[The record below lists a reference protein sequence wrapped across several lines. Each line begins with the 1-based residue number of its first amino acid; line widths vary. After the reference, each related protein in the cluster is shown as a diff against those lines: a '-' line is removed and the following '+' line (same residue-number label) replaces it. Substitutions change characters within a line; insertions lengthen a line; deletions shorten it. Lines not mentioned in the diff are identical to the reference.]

1 MIIYKDMLENEVR
14 LGDILAVPDRSD
26 IYLVILHHYST
37 GYGNNLIGYKYNKE
51 DDIENPNNKF
61 PNFYRGWKFIMSPER
76 IKRSLKYKI

>member
-37 GYGNNLIGYKYNKE
+37 GYGNNLIGYKYDKE
-51 DDIENPNNKF
+51 WDDIKNPNLS
-61 PNFYRGWKFIMSPER
+61 RWKFIMSPER

>member
-37 GYGNNLIGYKYNKE
+37 GDGNNLIGYKYDKE
-51 DDIENPNNKF
+51 WDDIENPNLS
-61 PNFYRGWKFIMSPER
+61 RWKFIMSPER